1 MAMISKN
8 RETQSGFTLI
18 EMMLALTIGLF
29 ILGAI
34 IEIAINSVSSNKANN
49 LTSELQLSGRYA
61 LDTIRRDV
69 QHAGQ
74 SGLMPNSM
82 MSYAKSSGFFSIAP
96 GVAVTGDCAP
106 GFAVELDQA
115 VAGSDDSNPYAAC
128 ISNYLQGDIL
138 VVRYADMQNSAI
150 VPVASPT
157 SPPAFAA
164 ANDIFFR
171 SSYSVSTLFQNGGT
185 APYVLGSGAM
195 QDQLLR
201 TYVYYIGSYST
212 TPGDGIPALWRVK
225 LAGGAMT
232 PELVASGIENLQLQ
246 YGVVDASGN
255 TQYLNASGINA
266 WPSTTYP
273 SWAQVKSVRVWLLAR
288 TDSKEG
294 GNYSNQ
300 TAYQMGNVTYT
311 PTAGVNDKFRRQ
323 LYVTTI
329 DMRN

>member
-8 RETQSGFTLI
+8 QETQSGFTLI

-34 IEIAINSVSSNKANN
+34 IAIAINSMSSNKANN
-49 LTSELQLSGRYA
+49 LTSELQMSGRYA

-74 SGLMPNSM
+74 SGLMPNSTM
-82 MSYAKSSGFFSIAP
+82 VYAKNSGFFTAAS
-96 GVAVTGDCAP
+96 GVAVTGDCGS
-106 GFAVELDQA
+106 GFALELDQP
-115 VAGSDDSNPYAAC
+115 VTGSDDSNPYPC

-138 VVRYADMQNSAI
+138 AVRYADMQNSAI
-150 VPVASPT
+150 VPTASPT
-157 SPPAFAA
+157 SPPSFAA
-164 ANDIFFR
+164 ANDIYYR

-185 APYVLGSGAM
+185 PPYVLGSGAM

-201 TYVYYIGSYST
+201 AYVYYISPYST

-232 PELVASGIENLQLQ
+232 SELVASGIENLQLQ
-246 YGVVDASGN
+246 YGAVDPSGN
-255 TQYLNASGINA
+255 TQYLNASAINA

-288 TDSKEG
+288 TDGKEAG
-294 GNYSNQ
+294 SYSNQ
-300 TAYQMGNVTYT
+300 TAYKMGNITYT
-311 PTAGVNDKFRRQ
+311 PTVGVNDQFRRQ